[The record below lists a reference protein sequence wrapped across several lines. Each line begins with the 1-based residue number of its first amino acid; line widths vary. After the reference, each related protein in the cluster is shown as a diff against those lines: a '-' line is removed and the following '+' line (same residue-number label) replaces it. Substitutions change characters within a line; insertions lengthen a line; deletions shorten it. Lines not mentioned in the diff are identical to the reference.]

1 MELKTYDQVA
11 PFPFGNLTVRD
22 MTPESFT
29 QVSMAIIEVPIG
41 ADNPPFAEERK
52 EKIYI
57 VLEGEV
63 EFTTG
68 EHSALIG
75 TGDVLVFGGGERYS
89 YHNGGYVTARLL
101 VLQRPNRDDSQV
113 ALST

>member
-1 MELKTYDQVA
+1 MELKSYDKAA

-29 QVSMAIIEVPIG
+29 QLSMAIVEVPIG

-52 EKIYI
+52 EKIYV

-63 EFTTG
+63 EFTSGAETELAG
-68 EHSALIG
+68 P
-75 TGDVLVFGGGERYS
+75 GDVLVFSGGEQYS
-89 YHNGGYVTARLL
+89 YHNGGYIPGRLL
-101 VLQRPNRDDSQV
+101 VLQRPNRTSD
-113 ALST
+113 